1 VAFFNQ
7 SLGPNSHEDDRN
19 AIQFLLNSFN
29 PEDKKKF
36 TWVNENLNCEDL
48 KSVYSNLYFFIG
60 TRFHS
65 VIFSMTSI
73 VPSIAI
79 GYGGNKAK
87 GIMKDF
93 HLNEYVIQIEDVTSQ
108 DLITMFDLGIV
119 NYEHIKSELQ
129 KNIVQLELKR
139 LAAIETIKK
148 AVQ

>member
-1 VAFFNQ
+1 
-7 SLGPNSHEDDRN
+7 
-19 AIQFLLNSFN
+19 
-29 PEDKKKF
+29 
-36 TWVNENLNCEDL
+36 
-48 KSVYSNLYFFIG
+48 
-60 TRFHS
+60 
-65 VIFSMTSI
+65 MTSI